1 MSHVPHHPHRPRH
14 PRHRVAALTAALAAL
29 ALVLL
34 PAAAL
39 ATTNPAPK
47 AAIEHAERQAAVAA
61 EPDQPNKA
69 QIEHHEAQVPVPASA
84 HPQPES
90 GSTGDAA
97 LWQLA
102 MSAALGA
109 ALTGAVVVASRR
121 MGPRPHVATS

>member
-1 MSHVPHHPHRPRH
+1 M
-14 PRHRVAALTAALAAL
+14 TAALAAL
-29 ALVLL
+29 ALVLV

-47 AAIEHAERQAAVAA
+47 AAIEHAERQAPGATQ
-61 EPDQPNKA
+61 PDQPNKA
-69 QIEHHEAQVPVPASA
+69 QIEHHEAQVPVPTSP

-121 MGPRPHVATS
+121 MGQRHHVATS

>member
-1 MSHVPHHPHRPRH
+1 MSHVPHRQHRPR
-14 PRHRVAALTAALAAL
+14 PRVAALTVALAAL

-39 ATTNPAPK
+39 ATTDHGPK
-47 AAIEHAERQAAVAA
+47 AAIEHAERQSAA
-61 EPDQPNKA
+61 PTHLTKA
-69 QIEHHEAQVPVPASA
+69 QVEQHETQLSVPTTPD
-84 HPQPES
+84 PQPTS

-109 ALTGAVVVASRR
+109 ALTGAVLVTSRR
-121 MGPRPHVATS
+121 MGQRHHVATS